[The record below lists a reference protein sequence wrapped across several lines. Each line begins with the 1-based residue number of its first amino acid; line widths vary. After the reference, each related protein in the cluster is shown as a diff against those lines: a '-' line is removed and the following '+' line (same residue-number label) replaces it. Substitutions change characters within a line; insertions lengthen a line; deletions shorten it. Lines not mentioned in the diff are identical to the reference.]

1 MRRRA
6 ATALVGACVVLFLSS
21 CSGDMRAPLLDS
33 TEVVDSRSPLTAG
46 QAHSV

>member
-1 MRRRA
+1 M
-6 ATALVGACVVLFLSS
+6 VLFLSS